1 MVRLW
6 TRSLASAPSKN
17 ESKRECD
24 PAMTLVLQGTALNEE
39 PMSRPLI
46 GRFDQRGG
54 TLGRSD
60 TATFTLPD
68 PERMISRIQ
77 AQVLYRDD
85 DYWIENI
92 SAASPILHNG
102 RSLSAGMRVMLR
114 DSDEL
119 RIGGYTLL
127 AAFENDETSAD
138 ILRGRTTV
146 TTLEGTPGLK
156 VAPPPA
162 PAGGPAP
169 PGTTP
174 IGAHA
179 PAAPADTQTAAGVD
193 LLWGG
198 FLDGVG
204 LSFSPANGPSPE
216 LLRAIGAMLRIAVE
230 GIHRLVAMRAM
241 AKDEMHAEMTVI
253 QVRDNNPLKFAPDAE
268 VALQLLLQPPARGF
282 LDGPSAL
289 RAALIDLQ
297 SHEVGMMA
305 GMRAALDAVL
315 DRFDPAKLETQLA
328 TGSVFDSF
336 RPTHRRARLWALYQ
350 EHYDSLRGKAQEEFQ
365 RFFDEAFRQAYEAQV
380 RSLDSATGTAAPAG
394 PRAGGRA
401 R

>member
-1 MVRLW
+1 
-6 TRSLASAPSKN
+6 
-17 ESKRECD
+17 
-24 PAMTLVLQGTALNEE
+24 MTLVLQGTALNEE

-60 TATFTLPD
+60 SATFTLPD
-68 PERMISRIQ
+68 PERLISRIQ
-77 AQVLYRDD
+77 AQVLFRDD

-114 DSDEL
+114 DGDEL

-138 ILRGRTTV
+138 ILRGRTV
-146 TTLEGTPGLK
+146 ITTLEVTPASK
-156 VAPPPA
+156 VGPPPA
-162 PAGGPAP
+162 PAEG
-169 PGTTP
+169 
-174 IGAHA
+174 
-179 PAAPADTQTAAGVD
+179 PAAPAGTPVSAQPPSRPAVAQTATSAD
-193 LLWGG
+193 PLWRG
-198 FLDGVG
+198 FLEGAG
-204 LSFSPANGPSPE
+204 ISSSPSNGPSPE
-216 LLRAIGAMLRIAVE
+216 LLRAIGAMMRIAVE
-230 GIHRLVAMRAM
+230 GIHRLVAMRAT
-241 AKDEMHAEMTVI
+241 AKGEMHAEMTMI
-253 QVRDNNPLKFAPDAE
+253 QVRDNNPLKFAPDPE
-268 VALQLLLQPPARGF
+268 TALQLLLQPPARGF
-282 LDGPSAL
+282 MDGPSAL

-305 GMRAALDAVL
+305 GMRSALDAVL
-315 DRFDPAKLETQLA
+315 DRFDPAKLETLLA
-328 TGSVFDSF
+328 SGSVFDTF

-350 EHYDSLRGKAQEEFQ
+350 DHYNSLRGEAQEEFQ

-380 RSLDSATGTAAPAG
+380 RSLDAAYDADATAG

>member
-1 MVRLW
+1 
-6 TRSLASAPSKN
+6 
-17 ESKRECD
+17 
-24 PAMTLVLQGTALNEE
+24 MTLVLQGTALNEE

-156 VAPPPA
+156 VAPPRA

-179 PAAPADTQTAAGVD
+179 PAAPTDTQTAAGVD

>member
-1 MVRLW
+1 
-6 TRSLASAPSKN
+6 
-17 ESKRECD
+17 
-24 PAMTLVLQGTALNEE
+24 MTLVLQGTALNEE

-60 TATFTLPD
+60 SATFTLPD
-68 PERMISRIQ
+68 PERLISRIQ

-102 RSLSAGMRVMLR
+102 RSLSAGMRIMLR
-114 DSDEL
+114 DGDEL

-127 AAFENDETSAD
+127 AAFENDETSAN
-138 ILRGRTTV
+138 ILRGRTV
-146 TTLEGTPGLK
+146 ITTLEGVHAQK
-156 VAPPPA
+156 VAPLPA
-162 PAGGPAP
+162 PAEGPAP

-174 IGAHA
+174 ISAHP
-179 PAAPADTQTAAGVD
+179 PAGPADTQTAASVD

-204 LSFSPANGPSPE
+204 ISCSPANGPSPE
-216 LLRAIGAMLRIAVE
+216 LLRTIGAMLRIAVE

-241 AKDEMHAEMTVI
+241 AKDEIHAEMTMI

-315 DRFDPAKLETQLA
+315 DRFDPSKLETLLA
-328 TGSVFDSF
+328 TGSVFDTF

-350 EHYDSLRGKAQEEFQ
+350 DHYNSLRGEAQEEFQ
-365 RFFDEAFRQAYEAQV
+365 RFFDEAFR
-380 RSLDSATGTAAPAG
+380 
-394 PRAGGRA
+394 
-401 R
+401 

>member
-1 MVRLW
+1 
-6 TRSLASAPSKN
+6 
-17 ESKRECD
+17 
-24 PAMTLVLQGTALNEE
+24 MTLVLQGTALNEE

-60 TATFTLPD
+60 SATFTLPD
-68 PERMISRIQ
+68 PERLISRIQ

-114 DSDEL
+114 DGDDL

-127 AAFENDETSAD
+127 AAFENDETSAN
-138 ILRGRTTV
+138 ILRGRTV
-146 TTLEGTPGLK
+146 ITTLEGVHARK

-162 PAGGPAP
+162 PAEGPAVPAGTPVSAQP
-169 PGTTP
+169 PE
-174 IGAHA
+174 H
-179 PAAPADTQTAAGVD
+179 PADTQAAATD
-193 LLWGG
+193 PLWRG
-198 FLDGVG
+198 FLEGAG
-204 LSFSPANGPSPE
+204 IAFSPSNGPSPE

-241 AKDEMHAEMTVI
+241 AKGEMHAEMTMI
-253 QVRDNNPLKFAPDAE
+253 QVRDNNPLKFAPDPE

-305 GMRAALDAVL
+305 GMRSALDAVL
-315 DRFDPAKLETQLA
+315 DRFDPAKLETLLA
-328 TGSVFDSF
+328 TGSVFDAF

-350 EHYDSLRGKAQEEFQ
+350 DHYNSLRGEAQEEFQ

-380 RSLDSATGTAAPAG
+380 RGLDAAYDAAATAG

>member
-1 MVRLW
+1 
-6 TRSLASAPSKN
+6 
-17 ESKRECD
+17 
-24 PAMTLVLQGTALNEE
+24 MTLVLQGTALNEE

-60 TATFTLPD
+60 SATFTLPD
-68 PERMISRIQ
+68 PERLISRIQ

-114 DSDEL
+114 DGDEL

-127 AAFENDETSAD
+127 AAFENDETSAN
-138 ILRGRTTV
+138 ILRGRTV
-146 TTLEGTPGLK
+146 ITTLEGVHAQR

-162 PAGGPAP
+162 E
-169 PGTTP
+169 
-174 IGAHA
+174 A
-179 PAAPADTQTAAGVD
+179 PAAPAGTPLSAQAPDRPADAPTAASAD
-193 LLWGG
+193 PLWRG
-198 FLDGVG
+198 FLEGAG
-204 LSFSPANGPSPE
+204 IEFSPANGPSPE
-216 LLRAIGAMLRIAVE
+216 LLRAIGAMLRVAVE

-241 AKDEMHAEMTVI
+241 AKGEMHAEMTI
-253 QVRDNNPLKFAPDAE
+253 IRVRDNNPLKFAPDPE

-305 GMRAALDAVL
+305 GMRSALDAVL
-315 DRFDPAKLETQLA
+315 DRFDPAKLETLLA
-328 TGSVFDSF
+328 TGSVFDAF

-350 EHYDSLRGKAQEEFQ
+350 DHYDSLRGEAQEEFQ

-380 RSLDSATGTAAPAG
+380 RSLDAAYDAAAAG